1 MTKFTLT
8 NGKSI
13 DKPFNKMWII
23 IGIILVLVIVFW
35 QFIFFYPD
43 LINLKEIP
51 VVLKKMFASSNFWEY
66 IKGMFDP
73 QEMLAP
79 LWQTMQMSFS
89 GTIIGSVFALPI
101 ALFAANNVFKIKWL
115 NRVSKIIMNL
125 IRTIP
130 ALVLAIIGIYLVGTG
145 VLAGIIG
152 LTIFSFGIMSKMLYE
167 AIETVDMNPF
177 EALESTGAN
186 KIQAF
191 RYAIV
196 PQIMPVFVSY
206 IIYIFEVNIRASAV
220 LGFVGIEGIG
230 AVIKVNILY
239 HYDVVGQAIIL
250 LLLVISVIQ
259 LFSNYV
265 RGKLL

>member
-1 MTKFTLT
+1 
-8 NGKSI
+8 
-13 DKPFNKMWII
+13 MWII
-23 IGIILVLVIVFW
+23 LGIILVLVVVFW

-51 VVLKKMFASSNFWEY
+51 VVLKKMFNPDDWGKYFKE
-66 IKGMFDP
+66 MFDP

-89 GTIIGSVFALPI
+89 GTIIGSVFAIPV
-101 ALFAANNVFKIKWL
+101 ALFAANNIFKVKWL
-115 NRVSKIIMNL
+115 NQVSKMIMNL

-152 LTIFSFGIMSKMLYE
+152 LTIFSFGIMAKMLYE

-191 RYAIV
+191 RYAVV

-220 LGFVGIEGIG
+220 LGFVGIAGIG
-230 AVIKVNILY
+230 QVIKVNILY
-239 HYDVVGQAIIL
+239 HYDTVGQAIIL
-250 LLLVISVIQ
+250 LLIVISIIQ
-259 LFSNYV
+259 LFSNYI